1 MRVKHLTLLI
11 LSSIFLLTACGN
23 DSQLYTTSNESEET
37 LSSTSSLTEESASE
51 QQTPE
56 SERSSENN
64 SNSSSDSEKESS
76 SKDSSSEAPTAATA
90 ATATDGQTLPV
101 EAQSA
106 ILYNCTDGIILA
118 SKNEENLVYPGSTAK
133 LMTALIAVEHVP
145 LDTIVTV
152 GDELDLVKPHSSLAY
167 IQKGHQLTMQMLL
180 EGSLIPSG
188 NDASYTIAATV
199 GRVIAEDDTLSAEEA
214 VDTFVQAMNDKAQEL
229 GMRHST
235 FTTPDGFDD
244 SKQLVTASD
253 MAILSAEFMKHSE
266 LLEMTR
272 IHRMDATFVS
282 GETVTWTNTNH
293 LLDPE
298 NEYYISDCIGLKTGS
313 SEYSGYCIISGYEHN
328 GKQYAIIVMNGARDG
343 RWNDTHILYD
353 YMKTLS

>member
-1 MRVKHLTLLI
+1 MKVKQLTLLI
-11 LSSIFLLTACGN
+11 LSSILLLTACGN
-23 DSQLYTTSNESEET
+23 DSPLYTTSNESEES
-37 LSSTSSLTEESASE
+37 LSSTSSLTEESGSE
-51 QQTPE
+51 QQSSE
-56 SERSSENN
+56 SKLSSENN
-64 SNSSSDSEKESS
+64 SDSEKESS
-76 SKDSSSEAPTAATA
+76 SKDSISQAPTAATA
-90 ATATDGQTLPV
+90 ATTTDGQTLPV

-106 ILYNCTDGIILA
+106 VLYNCTDGIILA

-133 LMTALIAVEHVP
+133 LMTALIAIEHVP
-145 LDTIVTV
+145 LATIITV

-199 GRVIAEDDTLSAEEA
+199 GRIIAEDDTLSAEEA
-214 VDTFVQAMNDKAQEL
+214 VNTFVRAMNDRAQEL

-253 MAILSAEFMKHSE
+253 MAILSAEFMKHSD
-266 LLEMTR
+266 LLDMTR
-272 IHRMDATFVS
+272 VHRMDATFVS
-282 GETVTWTNTNH
+282 GETITWTNTNH

-313 SEYSGYCIISGYEHN
+313 SEYSGYCIISGYEYN

>member
-23 DSQLYTTSNESEET
+23 NSQLYTTSTEPEET
-37 LSSTSSLTEESASE
+37 LSSNSSTEEESTSE
-51 QQTPE
+51 QQTLDSDLL
-56 SERSSENN
+56 SETNSDSSEEEN
-64 SNSSSDSEKESS
+64 S
-76 SKDSSSEAPTAATA
+76 SKDSTSSEAPTAATA
-90 ATATDGQTLPV
+90 ATTTDGQTLPV

-133 LMTALIAVEHVP
+133 LMTALLAVEHVP
-145 LDTIVTV
+145 LDTIITI

-199 GRVIAEDDTLSAEEA
+199 GRIIAEDDTLDAEEA
-214 VDTFVQAMNDKAQEL
+214 VNTFVQAMNEKAQEL

-266 LLEMTR
+266 LLDMTR

-313 SEYSGYCIISGYEHN
+313 SEYSGYCIISGYEYN

>member
-1 MRVKHLTLLI
+1 MEIIPNYI
-11 LSSIFLLTACGN
+11 LPQR
-23 DSQLYTTSNESEET
+23 SQKK
-37 LSSTSSLTEESASE
+37 LSPPVLPQKEESTSE
-51 QQTPE
+51 QQTLDSDLL
-56 SERSSENN
+56 SETNSDSSEEEN
-64 SNSSSDSEKESS
+64 S
-76 SKDSSSEAPTAATA
+76 SKDSTSSEAPTAATA
-90 ATATDGQTLPV
+90 ATTTDGQTLPV

-133 LMTALIAVEHVP
+133 LMTALLAVEHVP
-145 LDTIVTV
+145 LDTIITI

-199 GRVIAEDDTLSAEEA
+199 GRIIAEDDTLDAEEA
-214 VDTFVQAMNDKAQEL
+214 VNTFVQAMNEKAQEL

-266 LLEMTR
+266 LLDMTR

-282 GETVTWTNTNH
+282 GEMVTWTNTNH

-313 SEYSGYCIISGYEHN
+313 SEYSGYCIISGYEYN